1 MRMSKTERRCPPYEG
16 GDPYLYFCF
25 TEKDREAVFPLLEH
39 MYRRGVRIWYSTE
52 TTADIGKL
60 NHQQDRMNKAS
71 LLVIY
76 LTENARHDER
86 VKNALLYYQHGK
98 PVIGIDTDDGDNELA
113 FGLTAAAKHLD
124 GRIGRNREEMEAE
137 LIRTEGFTQELI
149 GEPPKGRN
157 WMKKA
162 TVLILAAALLTAG
175 AAWYGYRYLGWFA
188 VELPQPSPG
197 TEEATPIPSPTPTL
211 VPTPEPTPS
220 PTPEPTAI
228 PDTVFFDDSAF
239 TNAVRKAVPGGVITE
254 ESLAEVTV
262 LQLDRLP
269 ADLSLLSQVL
279 NLEKLKVPQSEA
291 VKALTQTEGRY
302 VIILAPEEVTAQ

>member
-1 MRMSKTERRCPPYEG
+1 
-16 GDPYLYFCF
+16 
-25 TEKDREAVFPLLEH
+25 
-39 MYRRGVRIWYSTE
+39 
-52 TTADIGKL
+52 
-60 NHQQDRMNKAS
+60 
-71 LLVIY
+71 
-76 LTENARHDER
+76 
-86 VKNALLYYQHGK
+86 
-98 PVIGIDTDDGDNELA
+98 
-113 FGLTAAAKHLD
+113 
-124 GRIGRNREEMEAE
+124 
-137 LIRTEGFTQELI
+137 
-149 GEPPKGRN
+149 
-157 WMKKA
+157 MKKA

-269 ADLSLLSQVL
+269 ADLSLLSQVP